1 MESASPTSS
10 QANLKTS
17 WIPRPKRSAP
27 PLRDAKYCLGY
38 TFFDMPDLKS
48 IRPWQKNKFPDNGLI
63 YPWVQDMRSLAAS
76 AAGKQQW
83 ISILKNNHTSASKR
97 GKP

>member
-1 MESASPTSS
+1 
-10 QANLKTS
+10 
-17 WIPRPKRSAP
+17 
-27 PLRDAKYCLGY
+27 
-38 TFFDMPDLKS
+38 MPDLKS